1 MIIASGGGARAARL
15 PNGAMRS
22 YVAAM
27 ALFPRPVS
35 PRSALADL
43 RDMFSP
49 DRPHRLGFLAL
60 SVTLTAI
67 ILWGFVIDSRPP
79 PRERQIIYV
88 ESWMADRKDSD
99 IIVRQLEDIA
109 KYEVALAKKQNEYQK
124 LADAVGIE
132 WRADEARNRKTREE
146 TIAAVKKQLRKK
158 LADALAREGKTATA
172 QVDASSGASPG
183 ALTPA
188 AR

>member
-1 MIIASGGGARAARL
+1 MTMMSGGGTRAARL
-15 PNGAMRS
+15 PNGMLHA

-43 RDMFSP
+43 RDMFSR

-99 IIVRQLEDIA
+99 IIVRQLADIA

-132 WRADEARNRKTREE
+132 WREDEARNRKTREE
-146 TIAAVKKQLRKK
+146 TIAAVKRQLQKK
-158 LADALAREGKTATA
+158 LTDALAREGKTATA
-172 QVDASSGASPG
+172 QAGASPG
-183 ALTPA
+183 ASAPA